1 MLPPRRPVR
10 LRRAVAAVSAAA
22 LLAAFGPAGAVLYKW
37 VDANGR
43 VTYSDQA
50 PGGNVKAE
58 IVGAA
63 PPPADPSAVRELAA
77 QEADLKKQQTQRA
90 DEQKK
95 AAKTRA
101 EQAQLQQDCSDA
113 RERLKLY
120 ASDEPIGRIN
130 EKGEQVLIDD
140 AARQS
145 VRERL
150 RSQIRER
157 CPG

>member
-1 MLPPRRPVR
+1 
-10 LRRAVAAVSAAA
+10 
-22 LLAAFGPAGAVLYKW
+22 
-37 VDANGR
+37 
-43 VTYSDQA
+43 
-50 PGGNVKAE
+50 VKAE

-95 AAKTRA
+95 AAKARA

-120 ASDEPIGRIN
+120 ASDQPIGRIN

-150 RSQIRER
+150 QSQIRER